1 MATSRAITEAVEQ
14 LLDSDLC
21 DSALQLA
28 ELECTPRLA
37 DPTLPIAERLQL
49 LDTLSKSQQSNR
61 HYRRALMTLTKF
73 VSGPA
78 RAQLSRDQLEGVAR
92 DIANIRW
99 QLKEY
104 DMCLAQLRQ
113 IPTKHRRVQDIAR
126 MAKCA
131 ALVNSPDAADLHE
144 ALLEAQPNAADGNA
158 YHDVKSLTV
167 ANSLVAR
174 LAYAEAIKEFQ
185 KMLRRHRDSAPLLAQ
200 QATCHYM
207 LNDKALLVDPSLM
220 LEMGTYSDLLQSC
233 DQDAYSV
240 YQLGTELLKTDE
252 TRPEGW
258 VAMARYLMMAGQM
271 QEALAIVWKAQTL
284 APDSADAFYAEGAI
298 QMASECPEEAAEA
311 YLKAHSLRRSALTYR
326 GIMDAYLQCGR
337 YKDAFVVAKEAAELM
352 PNHAGTLAMIGRVLS
367 HSPESYDRAVALLK
381 SALQI
386 DRRSSLY
393 GSTGQHSEAIAMM
406 EKFLPEN
413 ESDALYT
420 VYADIL
426 TLANELPRAAGNLC
440 ERTQEELDDEIG
452 EPIDE
457 PLPPSDQ
464 DDMMLAMMREEQG
477 SPLGRSFTDSDEDGN
492 FYKSVKWS
500 PDGTSL
506 AAHAED
512 NALHIYNV
520 CDIVDSIAQGSPA
533 AIPHAER
540 FIDFSW
546 YPYMHHATPSTCCLV
561 ESTRDHPLHLR
572 DTNYGSV
579 RAHYAAYDSK
589 ELLYGLCQLNMP
601 VQGVAHLQWSPNGM
615 LLWAAPRQSRH
626 IVAWDVRDL
635 RGPQRMAFD
644 FDSHGQAWQGFLA
657 HDDLV
662 AGAAGQR
669 RFSDYGDDE
678 AAAAGRSVCSPS
690 LKLWSLGAQYFER
703 EIQA

>member
-49 LDTLSKSQQSNR
+49 LDTLSKSQQSSR

-113 IPTKHRRVQDIAR
+113 IPTKHRRVQDTAR

-144 ALLEAQPNAADGNA
+144 ALLEAQPNAVEAYAYLNSARGTAEQPTPYMADGNA

-207 LNDKALLVDPSLM
+207 LNDVRKARALYEKALLVDPSLM

-240 YQLGTELLKTDE
+240 YRLGTELLKTDE

-311 YLKAHSLRRSALTYR
+311 YLKAHSLKRSALTYR

-337 YKDAFVVAKEAAELM
+337 YKDAFVIAKEAAELM
-352 PNHAGTLAMIGRVLS
+352 PSHAGTLAMIGRVLS

-386 DRRSSLY
+386 DRRCADAVEALASLY

-426 TLANELPRAAGNLC
+426 TLANELPRAAENYAVALDMNPNNERARTGLDRVDRLMHPDT

-477 SPLGRSFTDSDEDGN
+477 SPLGRSFTDSD
-492 FYKSVKWS
+492 
-500 PDGTSL
+500 
-506 AAHAED
+506 
-512 NALHIYNV
+512 
-520 CDIVDSIAQGSPA
+520 
-533 AIPHAER
+533 
-540 FIDFSW
+540 
-546 YPYMHHATPSTCCLV
+546 
-561 ESTRDHPLHLR
+561 
-572 DTNYGSV
+572 
-579 RAHYAAYDSK
+579 
-589 ELLYGLCQLNMP
+589 
-601 VQGVAHLQWSPNGM
+601 M
-615 LLWAAPRQSRH
+615 L
-626 IVAWDVRDL
+626 
-635 RGPQRMAFD
+635 
-644 FDSHGQAWQGFLA
+644 
-657 HDDLV
+657 
-662 AGAAGQR
+662 
-669 RFSDYGDDE
+669 
-678 AAAAGRSVCSPS
+678 
-690 LKLWSLGAQYFER
+690 
-703 EIQA
+703 